1 MDQDQVETSGKT
13 VEDALDVALK
23 QLRATKDDVEFT
35 VLDEGKRG
43 FFFGAGGRDA
53 RVSVRRVAGASSN
66 ETKAADPGPPRDRS
80 TGAVT
85 DEPKAGSSSRRRRGG
100 RDQDKRGGR
109 REPRGSSSRRYED
122 PVPGL
127 SATDFLPREE
137 RAAGSGDD
145 ETGSQAPSTPQPAG
159 QGSQGS
165 QGDQGGRNRRG
176 GRGGNRSGGDRERRP
191 RERRQQEATNVEPNI
206 DHEVVDVAATVVDD
220 VLRMLKLD
228 TSISLREPVTP
239 GDGLGSALAV
249 IDISGDDLGALIGRR
264 GETLLNLQY
273 LVNLI
278 IARRYPNEG
287 GVTIDI
293 EHYRH
298 RREEQI
304 VDLATRMAER
314 VRENGSPITLE
325 PMSAADR
332 RIVHLTL
339 AEDPELETHSTG
351 DGEDRKV
358 VISTRQ

>member
-66 ETKAADPGPPRDRS
+66 APKPADAGPRRDRGS
-80 TGAVT
+80 GAVT

-100 RDQDKRGGR
+100 GRDQDKRGSR
-109 REPRGSSSRRYED
+109 RETRGSSSRRYED

-137 RAAGSGDD
+137 RGASSGGD
-145 ETGSQAPSTPQPAG
+145 ESGGQAPSSPQPAG
-159 QGSQGS
+159 QGG

-298 RREEQI
+298 RRAEQI
-304 VDLATRMAER
+304 VDLTTRMAER

-339 AEDPELETHSTG
+339 ADDPELETHSTG